1 MITLESRCTIL
12 NHLKSDEV
20 VEGGTAVLRVALSKS
35 RPEVFWCRN
44 GEPIAIGGRFKVE
57 VGNGGLLHT
66 LIIENFSWDDSG
78 NFTVHIDNGV
88 HDVLSSTCKI
98 TVKGKHYTYT

>member
-1 MITLESRCTIL
+1 MLEIRCAIL

-35 RPEVFWCRN
+35 RPEVIWGRN

-57 VGNGGLLHT
+57 IENGGLLHT
-66 LIIENFSWDDSG
+66 LTIESFSTDDSG
-78 NFTVHIDNGV
+78 DFTANIDDGINGV
-88 HDVLSSTCKI
+88 LASTCKI
-98 TVKGKHYTYT
+98 IVKGKHYTCV

>member
-1 MITLESRCTIL
+1 MLASRCTIL
-12 NHLKSDEV
+12 NQLKSDEV

-57 VGNGGLLHT
+57 IENGGLLHT
-66 LIIENFSWDDSG
+66 LSIESFSTDDTG
-78 NFTVHIDNGV
+78 DFTANIDDGINGV
-88 HDVLSSTCKI
+88 LASTCKI
-98 TVKGKHYTYT
+98 TVKGMRYTCA